1 MHRDSNEVIS
11 SLGSFARRAASEA
24 SEASEAPTRGRIF
37 TGRRSRSL
45 GWAIAG
51 VQLALQDDLPRFEP
65 NNFKKYRAVPLIYGV
80 QFSLF
85 GCSRMGRSLRRLSTK
100 NRRAVALSYFL
111 QIASPK

>member
-1 MHRDSNEVIS
+1 MHRDSNEVIRS
-11 SLGSFARRAASEA
+11 RASVRLRRAASEA
-24 SEASEAPTRGRIF
+24 PTCGRIF